1 MREAEGLNFSV
12 GINGEGSGGRSP
24 KPIIFRDIVEFIKGK
39 NLLAEQEKKL
49 IEYARKI
56 PSGSLG
62 NFKKN
67 YRIYLNKVLK

>member
-12 GINGEGSGGRSP
+12 GINGEGSGSRNP

-39 NLLAEQEKKL
+39 NLLEEQENKL

>member
-12 GINGEGSGGRSP
+12 GINGEDSSGRNP
-24 KPIIFRDIVEFIKGK
+24 KPIVFRDIVVFIQSK
-39 NLLAEQEKKL
+39 NLLVEQENKL

-67 YRIYLNKVLK
+67 YRIHLNKVLK